1 VMVVGIL
8 ALQGAFAEH
17 EKVLDSLEEDWF
29 EIRSLQDLNRSMD
42 GIILPGGESTVQGKL
57 LNDFGMKDK
66 LRNIIVEGLPVFG
79 TCAGLI
85 LLSERIADEDT
96 VHLGTMPM
104 IVRRNGYGRQLGS
117 FSSKGRFGRIQDV
130 DMEFIR
136 APYIESVG
144 DGVEIL
150 SIVEGRTVAA
160 RFDKQIVT
168 AFHPE
173 LTDDVRVHQFFLD
186 IINN

>member
-1 VMVVGIL
+1 MMVVGIL

-42 GIILPGGESTVQGKL
+42 GII

-173 LTDDVRVHQFFLD
+173 LTDDIRVHQFFLD